1 MGVNE
6 SPRKVD
12 SSVIEVVG
20 RDGEVIREGDHDPV
34 LKSSRESVN
43 GPHLYGFQ
51 GIKVF
56 KGGPAALLLLP
67 VLIPLVLFFFLVAM
81 VFALVFG
88 RGVFK
93 VFSTGLKRRS

>member
-1 MGVNE
+1 MGSSE
-6 SPRKVD
+6 TPRKVD
-12 SSVIEVVG
+12 ASVVEVVG
-20 RDGEVIREGDHDPV
+20 RNGEVIQEG
-34 LKSSRESVN
+34 EQGQ
-43 GPHLYGFQ
+43 GPRIHSFQ

-56 KGGPAALLLLP
+56 KGGPVALLLLP
-67 VLIPLVLFFFLVAM
+67 VLIPLVLFFFLLAM